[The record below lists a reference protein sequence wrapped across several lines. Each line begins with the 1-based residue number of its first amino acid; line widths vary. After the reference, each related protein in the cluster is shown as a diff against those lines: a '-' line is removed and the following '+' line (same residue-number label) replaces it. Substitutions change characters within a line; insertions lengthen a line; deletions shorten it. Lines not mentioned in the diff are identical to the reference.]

1 MEGGTMKR
9 HFRILLPVIS
19 VLALMAAGAAQ
30 AQQTLYKYLGADGKT
45 VYSDKPPAAGVKFE
59 KIQTN
64 TAPTGVNLRPSPN
77 AVQAADQAIA
87 TKNVK
92 EAEKSEH
99 VAELQRAYDDA
110 VAALDAAKDPQEGE
124 RTQNANGTSRLNDNY
139 FNRVADLQAKVD
151 AAREALDA
159 AKRE

>member
-1 MEGGTMKR
+1 MKR
-9 HFRILLPVIS
+9 YFRMLLPVIS
-19 VLALMAAGAAQ
+19 MLALAAAGTAH
-30 AQQTLYKYLGADGKT
+30 AQQTLYKYLGPDGKT

-77 AVQAADQAIA
+77 AVQSADQAIA
-87 TKNVK
+87 TRNAKQ
-92 EAEKSEH
+92 AEKGEH
-99 VAELQRAYDDA
+99 VAELQKAYDDA

-124 RTQNANGTSRLNDNY
+124 RTQNANGTSRLNDSY
-139 FNRVADLQAKVD
+139 FNRVAELQAKVD
-151 AAREALDA
+151 AARDALDA

>member
-1 MEGGTMKR
+1 MKR
-9 HFRILLPVIS
+9 RFRMLLPAIS
-19 VLALMAAGAAQ
+19 MLALVAAGAAQ
-30 AQQTLYKYLGADGKT
+30 AQQTLYKYLGTDGKT
-45 VYSDKPPAAGVKFE
+45 VYSDKPPPAGVKFE

-87 TKNVK
+87 TKNAK
-92 EAEKSEH
+92 EAEKDQR
-99 VAELQRAYDDA
+99 VAELQKTYDDA
-110 VAALDAAKDPQEGE
+110 VAALDAAKDPEEGE

-139 FNRVADLQAKVD
+139 FNRLADLQARVD
-151 AAREALDA
+151 AARAALDA